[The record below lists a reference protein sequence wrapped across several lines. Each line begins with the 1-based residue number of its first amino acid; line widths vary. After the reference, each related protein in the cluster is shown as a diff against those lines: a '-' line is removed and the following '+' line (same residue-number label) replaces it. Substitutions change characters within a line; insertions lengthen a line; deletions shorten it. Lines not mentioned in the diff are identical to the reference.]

1 MKVVIESNPENRLSQ
16 NQLEVRAGQGFVYH
30 KSSQPFY
37 KIKLL
42 IKNMDTNP
50 ELYVNRIEHHIY
62 CIPKLINLLK
72 VIDQL
77 VNHNTIKIH
86 AAAVAEPDTQKGI
99 ILSAWSDVG
108 KTTITYLLAR
118 QKYLI
123 LGDDQINLS
132 ANGTIYRIDNV
143 ARLFPHP
150 SNLKP
155 LNLTPKQRFWG
166 WFKFNFWR
174 IPTLYKIMNPDLE
187 VSYDKIGTKIDTAKV
202 DKIFIMEKGEPEI
215 QHITKEE
222 AINKIITTSLRLWVP
237 NGFPKNIFHH
247 YCFANNLRPTFIADK
262 AYSILNTVLEGK
274 EIIVLKGKT
283 PFDFYNLFIKHG
295 SR

>member
-1 MKVVIESNPENRLSQ
+1 MKVTIEPNPENRLNSG
-16 NQLEVRAGQGFVYH
+16 QLKVRAGQGFVYH

-42 IKNMDTNP
+42 ITNMVTNP
-50 ELYVNRIEHHIY
+50 EIYVNRIEHYIY
-62 CIPKLINLLK
+62 NIPKLINLLE

-77 VNHNTIKIH
+77 VNHNIIKIH
-86 AAAVAEPDTQKGI
+86 AAAVAKPGTQEGI

-132 ANGTIYRIDNV
+132 VDGTIHRIDNA

-155 LNLTPKQRFWG
+155 LDLTLKQRLLG

-174 IPTLYKIMNPDLE
+174 IPAFYRIMNPDLE
-187 VSYDKIGTKIDTAKV
+187 ISYDKIGTKIDTAKV
-202 DKIFIMEKGEPEI
+202 NKIFIMEKGEPEI
-215 QHITKEE
+215 QRITKEE
-222 AINKIITTSLRLWVP
+222 AINKIITTSLRLWIP
-237 NGFPKNIFHH
+237 NGFPKNIFYH
-247 YCFANNLRPTFIADK
+247 YCFANNLRPTFIADR

-274 EIIVLKGKT
+274 EVIILKGKT
-283 PFDFYNLFIKHG
+283 PFDFHNLFIKHE